1 MCQNEPAVSSGLS
14 SLMSGKIGMYP
25 LFLFLLLFLPNLLWV
40 FQAADPMDAMIRGL
54 APNMALVFGLIAWTG
69 CRLGLVLLILLPFL
83 LLVPFESFYIWRY
96 GSPSNAHVLGVIAET
111 NVREAGEY
119 LGGTVIAGLV
129 FVTLL
134 LAAYTLAVIVGLG
147 LRQRLF
153 PHRGWRWVGVAAL
166 TPFIG
171 YAYSEWEFRSTVAA
185 PRPMVQNTAA
195 SAFDN
200 LNEDMSIWSGGM
212 LAEGYPVG
220 LPFRVRDYLVERER
234 MSRALAYLDVGT
246 IQARTRAGAP
256 DKAVMVLVIGESARS
271 DHWGVNGYGRE
282 TTPEVAARPD
292 AISLSNV
299 VSPWSGTRLAVPVIL
314 AGRQEQSGE
323 APVAAPSLVAI
334 FRAAGW
340 KTYWLSNQSPFGL
353 HDSVIAVHAK
363 QADVPRF
370 FNGADYSN
378 AAETD
383 QILIDPFQ
391 HALKDDSASRKLIV
405 IHLLGSHRAY
415 HHRYPEEFDVFKPSM
430 KQPGSTESPE
440 TLTNGYDNS
449 IRFTDHVLG
458 KLIAALDGMPADTVS
473 SLVYLSDHGQ
483 NLPSAECDKSGHGYA
498 TEYDFR
504 VASLF
509 WASRPMQSLRPGLMQ
524 QIRSRTGAPLYSPEA
539 FHTLLDLASIDYA
552 GGDLTRSWVNERWSK
567 SKRWTAAVADFDKA
581 KAEGACHRLRISESK
596 G

>member
-1 MCQNEPAVSSGLS
+1 MV
-14 SLMSGKIGMYP
+14 YP
-25 LFLFLLLFLPNLLWV
+25 IPLLLLLFLPNFLWV
-40 FQAADPMDAMIRGL
+40 FQAADTADALIRGL

-69 CRLGLVLLILLPFL
+69 CRFGVVLFILLPCL
-83 LLVPFESFYIWRY
+83 VLVPFESFYIWRY
-96 GSPSNAHVLGVIAET
+96 GAPSNAHVLGVIAET
-111 NVREAGEY
+111 NVRETWEY
-119 LGGTVIAGLV
+119 LGGPVIAGLV
-129 FVTLL
+129 VIALL
-134 LAAYTLAVIVGLG
+134 LTAYTLALIVRLG
-147 LRQRLF
+147 FRQRLF
-153 PHRGWRWVGVAAL
+153 PHRGWRWVGIAAL
-166 TPFIG
+166 IPFIG
-171 YAYSEWEFRSTVAA
+171 YAFSEWEFRTTVAA
-185 PRPMVQNTAA
+185 PRSIVQNTAV
-195 SAFDN
+195 SAFET
-200 LNEDMSIWSGGM
+200 LNDDVSTWSGGM
-212 LAEGYPVG
+212 LADGYPVG

-234 MSRALAYLDVGT
+234 MSRALEYLDVEA
-246 IQARTRAGAP
+246 IQARTLAGAP
-256 DKAVMVLVIGESARS
+256 DKAVVVLVIGESARS

-282 TTPEVAARPD
+282 TTPEVAARPG
-292 AISLSNV
+292 AISLRNV

-314 AGRQEQSGE
+314 AGRQQQNGE

-334 FRAAGW
+334 FRAADW

-370 FNGADYSN
+370 FNGADYSS

-383 QILIDPFQ
+383 QVLIDPFLN
-391 HALKDDSASRKLIV
+391 ALNDDSASRKLIV
-405 IHLLGSHRAY
+405 VHLLGSHRAY

-430 KQPGSTESPE
+430 KEPGSTESPE
-440 TLTNGYDNS
+440 ALVNGYDNS

-458 KLIAALDGMPADTVS
+458 RLIAALEGISADTVS
-473 SLVYLSDHGQ
+473 SLLYLSDHGQ

-509 WASRPMQSLRPGLMQ
+509 WASRPMQLLRPRLMQ
-524 QIRSRTGAPLYSPEA
+524 QIRSRIEAPLYSPEA

-552 GGDLTRSWVNERWSK
+552 GGDLARSWVNERWSK

-581 KAEGACHRLRISESK
+581 KVEGACHRLRIGESK